1 MAANHQQGQGFGLF
15 LVGITTACAGIYG
28 FSSGIGKVALAVG
41 LVVLVVSPLKFLKI
55 KALEGKV
62 AAGAQSEGMK
72 ALGVL
77 MSVGGWVVVLFGL
90 HIASAVAGRLIIALI
105 GLAIS
110 LVGIIAILPAACNKN
125 AIWKA

>member
-41 LVVLVVSPLKFLKI
+41 LVVLVVSLLKFLKI

-110 LVGIIAILPAACNKN
+110 LVGVIAILPAACNKN